1 MSFVDR
7 SLWIL
12 LIAIVAVAHCR
23 VVRETK
29 NAEVTKNSSKI
40 ADAEMNQES
49 KQLFL
54 GAEGKETNTPNF
66 VRLVVMRLIYGLA
79 SSMGIEERLE
89 SAFNGVLVPPNADEG
104 FFNFGDI
111 GGGGGGDDEIFG
123 GLGDLL
129 DY

>member
-1 MSFVDR
+1 MSS

-12 LIAIVAVAHCR
+12 LTLSLAVGHCR
-23 VVRETK
+23 VVREIK
-29 NAEVTKNSSKI
+29 NAESTRNVSNV
-40 ADAEMNQES
+40 ADAATSQES

-89 SAFNGVLVPPNADEG
+89 NAFNGVLKPPNADEG
-104 FFNFGDI
+104 IFNF
-111 GGGGGGDDEIFG
+111 GGGDDEIFG
-123 GLGDLL
+123 GLGDLF